1 MKAMVYNQY
10 GSPEVLR
17 LEEVE
22 KPIPMDDE
30 VLLKVHAAS
39 LNSWD
44 WDRLTGRPRI
54 YRLLSGIGKP
64 KLPILGAD
72 VAGVIVETG
81 AQITKFKAGDKVF
94 GDLSAG
100 KWGGFAEYTCA
111 KETEL
116 TIKPASMTFEEAASI
131 PQAGCMALQALT
143 EKRTIQP
150 GDEVLINGAGGG
162 VGTFAIQI
170 AASLGA
176 HVTAVDL
183 PEKHAM
189 LQSLGAGHVIDY
201 TTEDFTKQG
210 KQYDLIVDVIAT
222 RSISDYKRALKP
234 GGVYSMIGGHL
245 GTIFQVGLL
254 AGFAST
260 KERRL
265 GILIQQPNKPLTAL
279 IKLFEEGKVKPVID
293 KVYPLEELPEAFQ
306 RLGDGSIKG
315 KVVITLQAEIN
326 QQH

>member
-1 MKAMVYNQY
+1 MKAMVYTQY
-10 GSPEVLR
+10 GSPDVLR
-17 LEEVE
+17 PEEVE
-22 KPIPMDDE
+22 KPIPKDDE
-30 VLLKVHAAS
+30 VLVKVHAAS

-44 WDRLTGRPRI
+44 WDRLTGKPRI

-72 VAGVIVETG
+72 VAGVVSETG
-81 AQITKFKAGDKVF
+81 AKITKFKPGDEVF

-116 TIKPASMTFEEAASI
+116 TIMPASMTFEEAASV

-162 VGTFAIQI
+162 VGIFAIQI
-170 AASLGA
+170 AKSLGA
-176 HVTAVDL
+176 YITAVDL
-183 PEKHAM
+183 TEKHAM
-189 LQSLGAGHVIDY
+189 LQSLGASRVIDH
-201 TTEDFTKQG
+201 TKEDFTKQDR
-210 KQYDLIVDVIAT
+210 QYDLIVDVIAT

-234 GGVYSMIGGHL
+234 GGVYTMIGGRL

-254 AGFAST
+254 GGFVST
-260 KERRL
+260 KKRRL
-265 GILIQQPNKPLTAL
+265 SILIQQPNKPLGAF
-279 IKLFEEGKVKPVID
+279 IKLFQEGKVKPIID
-293 KVYPLEELPEAFQ
+293 KVYPLEELQEAFQ
-306 RLGDGSIKG
+306 RIGNGSVKG
-315 KVVITLQAEIN
+315 KVVITLHAG
-326 QQH
+326 

>member
-1 MKAMVYNQY
+1 MKAMVYTQY
-10 GSPEVLR
+10 GSPKVLR

-22 KPIPMDDE
+22 KPIPKDDE

-44 WDRLTGRPRI
+44 WDRLTGKPRI

-72 VAGVIVETG
+72 VAGVVVETG
-81 AQITKFKAGDKVF
+81 AKIRKFKPGDEVF

-100 KWGGFAEYTCA
+100 KWGAFAEYTCA
-111 KETEL
+111 KEKEL
-116 TIKPASMTFEEAASI
+116 TIKPTSMTFEEAAAI
-131 PQAGCMALQALT
+131 PQAGGMALQALT
-143 EKRTIQP
+143 EKRKINA
-150 GDEVLINGAGGG
+150 GDSVLINGAGGG

-170 AASLGA
+170 AASLDA
-176 HVTAVDL
+176 NITAVDL
-183 PEKHAM
+183 SEKHAM
-189 LQSLGAGHVIDY
+189 LQSLGASGVVDH
-201 TTEDFTKQG
+201 TKEDFTKQG

-254 AGFAST
+254 GGFAST

-265 GILIQQPNKPLTAL
+265 GILIQQPNKPLTAF

-315 KVVITLQAEIN
+315 KVVITLQTEIN
-326 QQH
+326 KQH